1 MICRPLFLSATLM
14 LLSGCATTGA
24 ALPALPPPVSI
35 ATVEPPARAAPPAP
49 RPCVSTRRVRCPTPV
64 DVLAAANGAARQ
76 QPIAG
81 GFTEAR
87 HVYAYAPGAIYE
99 LYTNPS
105 FISTVLLEPGETINA
120 IAAGDTSRWM
130 VTETNGESE
139 GEGRTIVLVK
149 PQTIGLRTNIVLIT
163 DRRTYTIEA
172 SSSAG
177 AAYSAQIAWS
187 YPAVQG
193 EAGAVIARPMNENYR
208 VRTVRGMRPSW
219 SPTRVYDDGRRT
231 WLEFPEPV
239 GSADMPPLF
248 VITPEGAELVNY
260 RVQGRRYM
268 VDRIFDVAELR
279 FGTRA
284 PIVVRIERRASRAGQ
299 GARS

>member
-1 MICRPLFLSATLM
+1 MILRPVFLGATLM
-14 LLSGCATTGA
+14 LLSGCATTVA
-24 ALPALPPPVSI
+24 AQPAPSPSVPI
-35 ATVEPPARAAPPAP
+35 AAIAPPARVAPPAP

-87 HVYAYAPGAIYE
+87 HVYSYAPGAIYE

-120 IAAGDTSRWM
+120 IASGDTSRWM

-149 PQTIGLRTNIVLIT
+149 PQTFGLRTNIVLIT

-177 AAYSAQIAWS
+177 SAYSAQIAWS

-193 EAGAVIARPMNENYR
+193 EAGAAIARPMNENYR
-208 VRTVRGMRPSW
+208 VRTVHGVRPSW
-219 SPTRVYDDGRRT
+219 LPSRVYDDGRRT
-231 WLEFPEPV
+231 WLDFPESV

-284 PIVVRIERRASRAGQ
+284 PIVVRIERRATRAGQ